1 MGTYWVLLNL
11 YFRELGLTEGLIGRI
26 LSTQAFGT
34 VLMAIPASILA
45 VKFHLKWLL
54 TAAAVFTAGSSAML
68 VSVHPTWL
76 LMMAAGLTGGA
87 YIIHHVV
94 SAPFFMRNSTPK
106 ERLHLF
112 GVNHAVEILA
122 SVAGVAGGGWIAEHL
137 GKRLDSEL
145 WGFRITL
152 LAAAVLLSIAIIP
165 YLLIRSPTPP
175 KPQSKTGFR
184 VWRVRR
190 PGLLLK
196 LMTPSF
202 LIGCGAGL
210 IIPFL
215 NLYFRDRFDL
225 EAGAIGQIFAASQL
239 LTAVGFILGPALAG
253 RFGMIRTVVAAEIFS
268 IPFFVAMA
276 FTSHLEIAVIAFW
289 FRGALMNMNHP
300 ISSNF
305 TMEVVDRDEQTFTNA
320 VKEMTWSLSW
330 AISTQIGGWL
340 IEGHGFTLP
349 MMITVALY
357 FTSSC
362 LYLFFFHDY
371 ERKILNPKRAAEAES
386 KD

>member
-1 MGTYWVLLNL
+1 
-11 YFRELGLTEGLIGRI
+11 
-26 LSTQAFGT
+26 
-34 VLMAIPASILA
+34 MAIPASILA
-45 VKFHLKWLL
+45 VKFRLKWLL
-54 TAAAVFTAGSSAML
+54 AAAAVFTAGSSALL
-68 VSVHPTWL
+68 VSVRPTWL
-76 LMMAAGLTGGA
+76 LMVAAGLTGGA

-112 GVNHAVEILA
+112 GVNHALEILA
-122 SVAGVAGGGWIAEHL
+122 SVAGVAGGGWVAQYL
-137 GKRLDSEL
+137 GQRMDSDL

-152 LAAAVLLSIAIIP
+152 WIAAGMLSLSLIP
-165 YLLIRSPTPP
+165 YLLIRSPAPP
-175 KPQSKTGFR
+175 KQKSTTGFK
-184 VWRVRR
+184 VWRVKR
-190 PGLLLK
+190 PGLLVK
-196 LMTPSF
+196 LMTPTF

-225 EAGAIGQIFAASQL
+225 ETGAIGQVFAASQV
-239 LTAVGFILGPALAG
+239 LTAVGFILGPALAD

-276 FTSHLEIAVIAFW
+276 FTSHLEVAVIAFW

-305 TMEVVDRDEQTFTNA
+305 TMEAVDRDDQTFTNA
-320 VKEMTWSLSW
+320 IMEMTWSLSW
-330 AISTQIGGWL
+330 AVSTQIGGWL

-349 MMITVALY
+349 MMITVGLY

-371 ERKILNPKRAAEAES
+371 ERKILNPKRAAEAQTES